1 MPDPTIEAKAQEL
14 ADNSGSVVV
23 IFQTSKE
30 LLYTRPEHLKDVL
43 KFYKVL
49 RLKYLYPATWPSRCC
64 VLRDWEELE

>member
-1 MPDPTIEAKAQEL
+1 MPNPTIEAKAQEL

-43 KFYKVL
+43 EFYKVL
-49 RLKYLYPATWPSRCC
+49 RLKYLYPATWPSRRCGP
-64 VLRDWEELE
+64 RDWTEPE